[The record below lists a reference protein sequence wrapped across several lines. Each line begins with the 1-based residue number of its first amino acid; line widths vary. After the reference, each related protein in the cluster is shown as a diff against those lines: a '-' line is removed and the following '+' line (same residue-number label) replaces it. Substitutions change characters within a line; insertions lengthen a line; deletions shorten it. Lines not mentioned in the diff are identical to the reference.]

1 MTTRIDILMCTF
13 RRPEVAEAIGALGQ
27 IDLPPGSDLRLI
39 VADNDDSDSARQAV
53 LRAAAELPFACHYIH
68 APARNISVA
77 RNACL
82 DAASQRG
89 ADWIISLDDD
99 ELVRRDWLVQLLAAA
114 QGHDGSFGK
123 VQAVYSDGAPG
134 WMRALDL
141 HSAHP
146 EHLGRQIRTGI
157 SGNAALRWRG
167 TDWQDQ
173 RFDLSRGR
181 SGGED
186 TEFFLRLYNLGAR
199 FAAAPLAIA
208 TEPVPPSRQ
217 SIEWLSQRRFRM
229 GQTHVITAQGPV
241 ARARLM
247 ATALAKAGYCR
258 LREKT
263 AGRDETGRYF
273 WHLRGQLHRGVV
285 AGLLNRPQA
294 QLYGG
299 DPV

>member
-13 RRPEVAEAIGALGQ
+13 RRPEVAEAIGALGR
-27 IDLPPGSDLRLI
+27 IDLPAGSDLRLV
-39 VADNDDSDSARQAV
+39 VADNDDSDSARDIV
-53 LRAAAELPFACHYIH
+53 DRAAAALPFPCHYIH

-82 DAASQRG
+82 DAASRRG
-89 ADWIISLDDD
+89 ADWIVSLDDD
-99 ELVRRDWLVQLLAAA
+99 ETVRRDWLVQLLAAA
-114 QGHDGSFGK
+114 QGYDGSFGK
-123 VQAVYSDGAPG
+123 VQAIYPDEAPE

-146 EHLGRQIRTGI
+146 EHLGSQIRTGI

-167 TDWQDQ
+167 TPWQDQ
-173 RFDLSRGR
+173 RFDLSRGTT
-181 SGGED
+181 GGED
-186 TEFFLRLYNLGAR
+186 TEFFLRLYNMGAR

-217 SIEWLSQRRFRM
+217 SLQWLSQRRFRM
-229 GQTHVITAQGPV
+229 GQTHVITAQGPL

-247 ATALAKAGYCR
+247 TTALAKAVYCR

-263 AGRDETGRYF
+263 SGGDETRRYF
-273 WHLRGQLHRGVV
+273 WYLRGQLHRGVV
-285 AGLLNRPQA
+285 AGLLAVPEP